1 MMSRPNLCGLS
12 TIAVVGFSLLLGNAI
27 AQQVPSVRTDYD
39 VVILNGRVMDPESGL
54 DAIRNVGIRGG
65 KIETVSAESL
75 QSHTTLDAH
84 GLVVSPGFI
93 DLHQHG
99 QDAENDAVK
108 AADGVTTALELELGV
123 RIIAPPLKESES
135 GAFSSMI

>member
-1 MMSRPNLCGLS
+1 MSLRSRFGLS
-12 TIAVVGFSLLLGNAI
+12 TIAAVGFSLLLGNAI
-27 AQQVPSVRTDYD
+27 AQQVSSARTEYD
-39 VVILNGRVMDPESGL
+39 VVIVNGRVMDPETGL
-54 DAIRNVGIRGG
+54 DAIRNVGIRGS
-65 KIETVSAESL
+65 KIENVSSESL
-75 QSHTTLDAH
+75 QGRTTLDAR

>member
-1 MMSRPNLCGLS
+1 
-12 TIAVVGFSLLLGNAI
+12 
-27 AQQVPSVRTDYD
+27 AQQGSSARTDYD
-39 VVILNGRVMDPESGL
+39 VVILNGRAMDPETGL

-65 KIETVSAESL
+65 KIETVSSESL
-75 QSHTTLDAH
+75 QGHTTLDAR

-108 AADGVTTALELELGV
+108 VADGFTTGFELEEGEDDIDSFDLA
-123 RIIAPPLKESES
+123 RRKNALIN
-135 GAFSSMI
+135 F